1 MLLSLEIADRLCRT
15 AVAKAAEAGALIS
28 VAVVD
33 AGGHLVAFRRMD
45 GAEIAGPIIAPD
57 KAFTAV
63 ANRISTAELGR
74 LAQPGGELYGYSS
87 AANGRFIAFGGGIP
101 LFAGTDAVGSHAA
114 GTGAAGTEAAG
125 TRAAGTRAAG
135 TEAAGASAVGAVGVS
150 GATAAQ
156 DHAFADAAASLWTEM
171 TGARHEPTGAGKAGE
186 DTG

>member
-1 MLLSLEIADRLCRT
+1 MLLSLEMADRLCRT
-15 AVAKAAEAGALIS
+15 AVANAAAAGALIS

-101 LFAGTDAVGSHAA
+101 LFAGSDAAGSDAAGSNAAGSNAVGTDPARSN
-114 GTGAAGTEAAG
+114 
-125 TRAAGTRAAG
+125 
-135 TEAAGASAVGAVGVS
+135 AAGASAVGAVGVS

-156 DHAFADAAASLWTEM
+156 DHAFADAAASLWTEL
-171 TGARHEPTGAGKAGE
+171 TGAGQAGE
-186 DTG
+186 DIG

>member
-87 AANGRFIAFGGGIP
+87 AANGRFITFGGGIP
-101 LFAGTDAVGSHAA
+101 LFARSNAA
-114 GTGAAGTEAAG
+114 GSNSAGSD
-125 TRAAGTRAAG
+125 
-135 TEAAGASAVGAVGVS
+135 AAGASAVGAVGVS

-156 DHAFADAAASLWTEM
+156 DHAFADAAASLWTEL
-171 TGARHEPTGAGKAGE
+171 TGGQSGE
-186 DTG
+186 DAG

>member
-63 ANRISTAELGR
+63 ANRISTAELGL
-74 LAQPGGELYGYSS
+74 LAQPGGELYGYAS
-87 AANGRFIAFGGGIP
+87 AANGRFITFGGGIP
-101 LFAGTDAVGSHAA
+101 LFARSNAA
-114 GTGAAGTEAAG
+114 GSNSAGSD
-125 TRAAGTRAAG
+125 
-135 TEAAGASAVGAVGVS
+135 AAGASAVGAVGVS

-156 DHAFADAAASLWTEM
+156 DHAFADAAASLWTEL
-171 TGARHEPTGAGKAGE
+171 TGGQSGE
-186 DTG
+186 DAG

>member
-1 MLLSLEIADRLCRT
+1 MLLSLEMADRLCRT
-15 AVAKAAEAGALIS
+15 AVANAAAAGALIS

-101 LFAGTDAVGSHAA
+101 LFAGSDAAGSNAVGTDPARSN
-114 GTGAAGTEAAG
+114 
-125 TRAAGTRAAG
+125 
-135 TEAAGASAVGAVGVS
+135 AAGASAVGAVGVS

-156 DHAFADAAASLWTEM
+156 DHAFADAAASLWTEL
-171 TGARHEPTGAGKAGE
+171 TGAGQAGE

>member
-1 MLLSLEIADRLCRT
+1 MLLSLEMADRLCRT
-15 AVAKAAEAGALIS
+15 AVTKAAEAGALIS

-87 AANGRFIAFGGGIP
+87 AANGRFITFGGGIP
-101 LFAGTDAVGSHAA
+101 LFARSNAA
-114 GTGAAGTEAAG
+114 GTNAAGTDPAG
-125 TRAAGTRAAG
+125 SD
-135 TEAAGASAVGAVGVS
+135 AAGASAVGAVGVS

-156 DHAFADAAASLWTEM
+156 DHAFADAAASLWTEL
-171 TGARHEPTGAGKAGE
+171 TGGQSGE
-186 DTG
+186 DAR

>member
-63 ANRISTAELGR
+63 ANRISTAELGL
-74 LAQPGGELYGYSS
+74 LAQPGGELYGYAS
-87 AANGRFIAFGGGIP
+87 AANGRFITFGGGIP
-101 LFAGTDAVGSHAA
+101 LFARSN
-114 GTGAAGTEAAG
+114 
-125 TRAAGTRAAG
+125 
-135 TEAAGASAVGAVGVS
+135 AAGASAVGAVGVS

-156 DHAFADAAASLWTEM
+156 DHAFADAAASLWTEL
-171 TGARHEPTGAGKAGE
+171 TGGQSGE
-186 DTG
+186 DAG

>member
-1 MLLSLEIADRLCRT
+1 MLLSLEMADRLCRT
-15 AVAKAAEAGALIS
+15 AVASAAAAGALIS

-101 LFAGTDAVGSHAA
+101 LFAGSDAAGSNAVGTDPARSN
-114 GTGAAGTEAAG
+114 
-125 TRAAGTRAAG
+125 
-135 TEAAGASAVGAVGVS
+135 AAGASAVGAVGVS

-156 DHAFADAAASLWTEM
+156 DHAFADAAASLWTEL
-171 TGARHEPTGAGKAGE
+171 TGAGQAGE